1 MGGLIVASEALA
13 SGILT
18 PQELRKDY
26 VKVFQN
32 VHRRRCI
39 EPTSALRAEAAFLWS
54 GRKAVVCG
62 VSAASLHGNL
72 WISAGRPAELIRR
85 RHDSPAGIVIH
96 DDTLLPGEQMTVQ
109 GIAVTTPA
117 RTVFDIGRRVRLGR
131 AIELADVLLRLCT
144 VDSVIGVAGQ
154 HRGARGLRQLERV
167 LALTDPGA
175 ESVQETRLRL
185 CIVDAGLPEPE
196 TQIELRGPDGRVIR
210 LDMGWREQRV
220 AAEFDGAQHWGDSV
234 QHRRDIERQEFIASV
249 GWRLVRVSRDQLTQ
263 QPGAVIARV
272 RAALAAGQRAA

>member
-32 VHRRRCI
+32 VHRRRGA
-39 EPTSALRAEAAFLWS
+39 ELTAALRAEAAFLWS

-62 VSAASLHGNL
+62 VSAAALHGNP
-72 WISAGRPAELIRR
+72 WISADRPAELIRV
-85 RHDSPAGIVIH
+85 RHDSPPGIIVH
-96 DDTLLPGEQMTVQ
+96 SDTLQPGEQMTVR
-109 GIAVTTPA
+109 GIPVTTPA
-117 RTVFDIGRRVRLGR
+117 RTVFDIGRRVRLNR
-131 AIELADVLLRLCT
+131 AVELTDALLRLCT
-144 VDSVIGVAGQ
+144 ADSVTRVAKR

-167 LALTDPGA
+167 LALADGGA
-175 ESVQETRLRL
+175 ESVQETRLRICL
-185 CIVDAGLPEPE
+185 VKGGLPEPE
-196 TQIELRGPDGRVIR
+196 TQIELCGLDGRTIR
-210 LDMGWREQRV
+210 LDMGWRAQRV

-234 QHRRDIERQEFIASV
+234 QHRRDIERQEIIAAL
-249 GWRLVRVSRDQLTQ
+249 GWRLVRVSRDQLTY
-263 QPGAVIARV
+263 QPGTVIARV